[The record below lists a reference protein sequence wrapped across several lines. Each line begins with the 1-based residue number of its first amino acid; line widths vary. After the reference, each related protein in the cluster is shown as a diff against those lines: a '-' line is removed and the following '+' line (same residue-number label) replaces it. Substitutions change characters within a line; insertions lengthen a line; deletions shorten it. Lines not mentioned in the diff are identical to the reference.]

1 MTFQI
6 RHPMVESQFSTFDA
20 ASTEADSAPVPAGR
34 LVRVV
39 GETSNG
45 RTKVDLVTDIS
56 AQPTV
61 LGWLMQKVKKES
73 AEMPTGFRFRG
84 DMGSS
89 DAYLGDPVG
98 VAMGAGAIYETDQ
111 YVDEASD
118 GIPVGALLYCDDNGQ
133 LSDTNADSAAAAHAV
148 ALRGLTAA
156 EAAAGQMLLIK
167 ALV

>member
-6 RHPMVESQFSTFDA
+6 RHPMVENQFCSFDS
-20 ASTEADSAPVPAGR
+20 ASTEANSAPVPAGR
-34 LVRVV
+34 LVRVT

-45 RTKVDLVTDIS
+45 RTKVDLITDIS

-73 AEMPTGFRFRG
+73 TEMPPGFRYRS
-84 DMGSS
+84 DMGST
-89 DAYLGDPVG
+89 DAFLGDPVG

-111 YVDEASD
+111 YVDEASN
-118 GIPVGALLYCDDNGQ
+118 GIPVGTLLYCDDDGK
-133 LSDTNADSAAAAHAV
+133 LSDTNADSAASAHAV

-156 EAAAGQMLLIK
+156 EAAAGKLLLIK